1 MKDQLRLCL
10 RYKEQLCVR
19 ELFDSRCKLQQLV
32 YTHKTTRAIEMMIA
46 EAMDKADNYFKI
58 SEARDEPGKLLMLT
72 DCIQHQILR
81 AQDDNDE
88 GLKAAKEI
96 LQMIINRKLYHFCG
110 QTSPLLT
117 EEEARMAQSGR
128 TLSFD
133 NDGSMSPGEEERR
146 RQKSL
151 RKRVTSGILGF
162 SKFSDDITEEDLFV
176 EVIVIR
182 YGNGRNDPLDN
193 IDFVNK
199 EGKLV
204 KRSPTSKGFPGPT
217 FMKSYQ
223 EEFVRVYA
231 RKKEKI
237 KEINNRFYEWC
248 KQNQYELPQDMEKTP
263 IENDETEAARAP
275 AARRRITFGESEDEE
290 SQQGREPSESNED
303 FC

>member
-1 MKDQLRLCL
+1 MKDELRLCL

-19 ELFDSRCKLQQLV
+19 ELFDSLCKLQQLV

-72 DCIQHQILR
+72 DCILHQIMR
-81 AQDDNDE
+81 AEDDNDE

-96 LQMIINRKLYHFCG
+96 LQRISNRKLYHFCG
-110 QTSPLLT
+110 QTSPLPT
-117 EEEARMAQSGR
+117 KEEASMVQSGR

-133 NDGSMSPGEEERR
+133 NDGSSSPGEEERR

-162 SKFSDDITEEDLFV
+162 SKFSEVITEEDLFV
-176 EVIVIR
+176 EVIIIR

-204 KRSPTSKGFPGPT
+204 KRSPNSKGFLGPT

-237 KEINNRFYEWC
+237 KEINNRFYGWC
-248 KQNQYELPQDMEKTP
+248 KQNQYELPEDMEKTP
-263 IENDETEAARAP
+263 IENDETEVVRAP
-275 AARRRITFGESEDEE
+275 TAARRLNFTEDEE
-290 SQQGREPSESNED
+290 PERSVEPSESNENS
-303 FC
+303 F